1 VPRLQPI
8 HPLSASEGCEAVSE
22 KPETVKALQEEAEKE
37 AKRLKQ
43 LGWTRTDFVNALIAE
58 LDKEIKP

>member
-1 VPRLQPI
+1 M
-8 HPLSASEGCEAVSE
+8 SE

-37 AKRLKQ
+37 AERLKQ

-58 LDKEIKP
+58 LNKEIKP